1 MQKHSKSSSKYE
13 KLRKPL
19 SRLLA
24 IIFILLALL
33 TAPKGNG
40 NQFHEILEFTG
51 YSLLI
56 LAALGRIWCLIYIS
70 GRKDRE
76 LCTEGPYSLCRN
88 PLYLFSFIGVIG
100 FFAALQSIS
109 LCLIASSLYLVYYR
123 GVIKSE
129 EIRLQQLFGAPCLT
143 YFQSTPRFFPKWQRP
158 STLQSLIVAPRII
171 ERGMREVVWFLLAII
186 LIDGVEL
193 MHEGGHMILMTLPF

>member
-19 SRLLA
+19 SRVLA
-24 IIFILLALL
+24 IIFILFAFL

-76 LCTEGPYSLCRN
+76 LCTEGPLLLMSQPTLSIFLYWRDRVFRRTSKYLALLDRLLPLPRLLQRRHQKRRN
-88 PLYLFSFIGVIG
+88 QTEAIIRSFMPHLLSVN
-100 FFAALQSIS
+100 
-109 LCLIASSLYLVYYR
+109 SSLFP
-123 GVIKSE
+123 E
-129 EIRLQQLFGAPCLT
+129 MA
-143 YFQSTPRFFPKWQRP
+143 TPQHAA
-158 STLQSLIVAPRII
+158 VADRC
-171 ERGMREVVWFLLAII
+171 A
-186 LIDGVEL
+186 
-193 MHEGGHMILMTLPF
+193 